1 MKTKKISKIPYKGIP
16 FVSNLFRKRI
26 EASTQFASLNK
37 NSVILDVGC
46 KDGYLLKTI
55 RNYNQSCK
63 CYGIENDPDY
73 LEMIETCDIQLADVK
88 DLPFENDFF
97 DKVFV
102 LDVLEHI
109 EDLDSAM
116 KEIKRVLKTQGEII
130 LSGPTETWFYKFCRL
145 IYRKMVDHEEHVH
158 TIYEIEQKIQSH
170 GFQLVIQKS
179 LPGFP
184 IPELFRI
191 SLFKKHDWFWK
202 IQCLMIKSYLGTVYV
217 SNNFFKV

>member
-1 MKTKKISKIPYKGIP
+1 MKTKKIAKIPYKGIP

-26 EASTQFASLNK
+26 EASTQFASLNE

-63 CYGIENDPDY
+63 CYGIEKNPKV
-73 LEMIETCDIQLADVK
+73 LEMIKTCDVRVADVT
-88 DLPFENDFF
+88 DLPFENNFF

-102 LDVLEHI
+102 LDVLEHVEELDKAI
-109 EDLDSAM
+109 E
-116 KEIKRVLKTQGEII
+116 EIKRVLKTHGNVI
-130 LSGPTETWFYKFCRL
+130 LSGPTETWFYKLCRL
-145 IYRKMVDHEEHVH
+145 FYRHMIDFEEHVH
-158 TIYEIEQKIQSH
+158 TVYGIEKKFQLK
-170 GFQLVIQKS
+170 GFQLINQKS

-191 SLFKKHDWFWK
+191 SKFKK
-202 IQCLMIKSYLGTVYV
+202 I
-217 SNNFFKV
+217 